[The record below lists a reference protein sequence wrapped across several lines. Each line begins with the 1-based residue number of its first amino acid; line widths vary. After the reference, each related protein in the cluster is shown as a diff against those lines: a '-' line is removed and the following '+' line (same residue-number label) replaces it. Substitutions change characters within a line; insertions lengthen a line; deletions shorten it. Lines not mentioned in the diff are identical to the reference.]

1 MQTKDMR
8 EIHKYVYKNRSMKQI
23 YNNPNRLVR
32 WISRKRIKTICKMI
46 NKFSTGYSTSYILD
60 VGCEDCFLFDNLQ
73 NSAMKVGLDFLSEP
87 LFDANN
93 NYLLVEGDANL
104 LPFKNNTFDVTIC
117 SETLEH
123 VTDPPKV
130 LKEISRVTKNYSI
143 LSVPDD
149 DVILNAKKMVKMF
162 NKKSLEDLS
171 NEKVPEHIN
180 SWKSKEFIDLVKQY
194 FDIQKIKLL
203 PLKIITIVVCKPKKW
218 EECE

>member
-73 NSAMKVGLDFLSEP
+73 TSAMKVGLDFLSEP

-104 LPFKNNTFDVTIC
+104 LPFKSNTFDVTIC

-149 DVILNAKKMVKMF
+149 NVILNAKKMVKMF

>member
-46 NKFSTGYSTSYILD
+46 KKFSTGYSTSYILD

-203 PLKIITIVVCKPKKW
+203 PLKIITIVVCKPKK
-218 EECE
+218 CQALS